1 MRVEVERPLAG
12 RQGRRERGELH
23 REDQHD
29 PDDSQLDVSRRVEC
43 RPHLPEEAAGLVVD
57 SGDVDERQQ
66 RGGQRQADGSE
77 CHRATIRRDRPERK
91 DRDQGET
98 PEKQDRREV
107 GPWSDVEP
115 LLEVRRHRDR
125 EIAHKRHHDTG
136 EAKANRRPHEREVQ
150 IREDDRKGEQKQQ
163 ECGVEPSPGP
173 VHRGEQD
180 CNRNNRDVGEDVDE
194 QVVRAQVDEV
204 GGECSH
210 RGRVRVLEGQ
220 RTARLDGCP
229 VDSTED
235 ERDEDDGNRV
245 DRSQSTPERSQECV
259 VFRFVF
265 VIHNWANLDCFN
277 WYPALGQLPAL

>member
-12 RQGRRERGELH
+12 RGARRKRRELH
-23 REDQHD
+23 GEDQHD
-29 PDDSQLDVSRRVEC
+29 PDDGQLDASRRVER
-43 RPHLPEEAAGLVVD
+43 RPHLPEEAAGPVVD
-57 SGDVDERQQ
+57 SGGVDERHQP
-66 RGGQRQADGSE
+66 GGRRQGDSRE

-125 EIAHKRHHDTG
+125 EIAHERHHDTG
-136 EAKANRRPHEREVQ
+136 EAKADRRPHEREVQ

-180 CNRNNRDVGEDVDE
+180 RNRNDRDVGEDVDE
-194 QVVRAQVDEV
+194 QVVRSQVDEV

-235 ERDEDDGNRV
+235 ERNEDDGNRV
-245 DRSQSTPERSQECV
+245 DRSQSTPERSQKRV
-259 VFRFVF
+259 VPKVVR
-265 VIHNWANLDCFN
+265 IGHNWVNPNYFD
-277 WYPALGQLPAL
+277 